1 MRLSTW
7 MRVVAFTGMP
17 GSGKSLAVE
26 VARDRQIPIV
36 RMGDL
41 VRQATEARG
50 LELSDDNVGRVAVEM
65 RDEEGMAVWADR
77 TLDALDDLDVDAAVV
92 DGVRGVAEVERFRE
106 ALGES
111 FVLVAVHASPGTRFE
126 RLRDR
131 DRDDAPDDL
140 DEFEARDR
148 REIEFGIGPAIALAD
163 VLVVNEDE
171 PEALRDEVDRVLD
184 RVLG

>member
-1 MRLSTW
+1 

-26 VARDRQIPIV
+26 VARDREIPIV

-41 VRQATEARG
+41 VREATEARD
-50 LELSDDNVGRVAVEM
+50 LELTDDNVGRVAAEV
-65 RDEEGMAVWADR
+65 RDDHGMDVWADR
-77 TLDALDDLDVDAAVV
+77 TLEALDDLDAEAAVV
-92 DGVRGVAEVERFRE
+92 DGVRGIAEVDRFRD

-131 DRDDAPDDL
+131 DRDDAPDDR
-140 DEFEARDR
+140 DAFEARDR
-148 REIEFGIGPAIALAD
+148 RELEFGIGPAIALAD
-163 VLVVNEDE
+163 VLLVNEDD
-171 PEALRDEVDRVLD
+171 PKALRGEVERVLD

>member
-1 MRLSTW
+1 

-17 GSGKSLAVE
+17 GSGKSLAVQ
-26 VARDRQIPIV
+26 VARDREIPIV

-41 VRQATEARG
+41 VREATEARG
-50 LELSDDNVGRVAVEM
+50 LELSDDNVGRVAAEM
-65 RDEEGMAVWADR
+65 RDEHGMEVWADR
-77 TLDALDDLDVDAAVV
+77 TLEALDDLDADAAVV
-92 DGVRGVAEVERFRE
+92 DGVRGIAEVDRFRD

-111 FVLVAVHASPGTRFE
+111 FVLVAVHASPKTRFE

-131 DRDDAPDDL
+131 DRDDAPDDR

-148 REIEFGIGPAIALAD
+148 RELTFGIGAAIALAD
-163 VLVVNEDE
+163 VLLVNEDE
-171 PEALRDEVDRVLD
+171 PAALRREVERVLD